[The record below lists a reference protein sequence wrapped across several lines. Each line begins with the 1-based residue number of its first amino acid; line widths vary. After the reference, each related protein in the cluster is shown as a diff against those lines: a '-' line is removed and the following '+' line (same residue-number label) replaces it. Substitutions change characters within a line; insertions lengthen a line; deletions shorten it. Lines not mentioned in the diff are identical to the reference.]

1 MKSSIRIIVLA
12 IVAMIIALP
21 ASAQFRFGI
30 KAGVALNSL
39 HFSSDYLENL
49 NSDNRAGFTGG
60 LMAEFTLPVIGL
72 GLDASL
78 MYVHRSASAEEAVDT
93 DDAEGE
99 VSFPKRDYIE
109 IPINVKYKFSIPAI
123 SNIVA
128 PYVFTGPSI
137 AFLVSDSKDIYKKC
151 DFAWNVGA
159 GVELVR
165 HLQVSASYGFGITKL
180 VAERD
185 ANVKNRYWTLTAA
198 YLF

>member
-49 NSDNRAGFTGG
+49 NSDSRAGFTGG

-78 MYVHRSASAEEAVDT
+78 MYVHRSAEEAVDT

-99 VSFPKRDYIE
+99 VSFAKRDYIE

-123 SNIVA
+123 SSIVA

-180 VAERD
+180 VAGRE

>member
-78 MYVHRSASAEEAVDT
+78 MYVHRSAEEAVDT

-99 VSFPKRDYIE
+99 VSFAKRDYIE

-123 SNIVA
+123 SSIVA

-180 VAERD
+180 VYRVPA
-185 ANVKNRYWTLTAA
+185 
-198 YLF
+198 

>member
-12 IVAMIIALP
+12 VVAMIIALP

-60 LMAEFTLPVIGL
+60 LMAEFMLPIGGL

-78 MYVHRSASAEEAVDT
+78 MYVHRSAEEGVDA
-93 DDAEGE
+93 DEAEGE
-99 VSFPKRDYIE
+99 VSFAKRDYIE

-123 SNIVA
+123 SSIVA

>member
-60 LMAEFTLPVIGL
+60 LMAEYTLPVIGL

-78 MYVHRSASAEEAVDT
+78 MYVHRSAEEAVDP

-99 VSFPKRDYIE
+99 VSFAKRDYIE
-109 IPINVKYKFSIPAI
+109 IPINVKYKLSIPAI
-123 SNIVA
+123 SSIVA

>member
-12 IVAMIIALP
+12 VVAMIIALP

-60 LMAEFTLPVIGL
+60 LMAEFMLPIGGL

-78 MYVHRSASAEEAVDT
+78 MYVHRSAEEGVDT
-93 DDAEGE
+93 DAGEGE
-99 VSFPKRDYIE
+99 VSFAKRDYIE
-109 IPINVKYKFSIPAI
+109 IPINLKYKFSIPAV
-123 SNIVA
+123 SSIVA
-128 PYVFTGPSI
+128 PYIFTGPSI

-159 GVELVR
+159 GVELIR

>member
-60 LMAEFTLPVIGL
+60 LMAEFTVPVIGL

-78 MYVHRSASAEEAVDT
+78 MYVHRNAEEAVDT

-99 VSFPKRDYIE
+99 VSFAKRDYIE

-123 SNIVA
+123 SSIVA

>member
-39 HFSSDYLENL
+39 HLRSENL

-60 LMAEFTLPVIGL
+60 LMAEFTVPVIGL

-99 VSFPKRDYIE
+99 VSFAKRDYIE

-123 SNIVA
+123 SSIVA

>member
-39 HFSSDYLENL
+39 HFSSYYLENL

-60 LMAEFTLPVIGL
+60 LMAEYTLPVIGL

-78 MYVHRSASAEEAVDT
+78 MYVHRSAEEAVDT

-99 VSFPKRDYIE
+99 VSFAKRDYIE

>member
-1 MKSSIRIIVLA
+1 MKSSIRIIVSA

-60 LMAEFTLPVIGL
+60 LMAEYTLPVIGL

-78 MYVHRSASAEEAVDT
+78 MYVHRSAEEAVDT

-99 VSFPKRDYIE
+99 VSFAKRDYIE

>member
-60 LMAEFTLPVIGL
+60 LMAEYTLPVIGL

-78 MYVHRSASAEEAVDT
+78 MYVHRSAEEAVDT

-99 VSFPKRDYIE
+99 VSFAKRDYIE

-123 SNIVA
+123 SSIVA

-165 HLQVSASYGFGITKL
+165 HLQVSASYGFVITKL

>member
-78 MYVHRSASAEEAVDT
+78 MYVHRSAEEAVDT

-99 VSFPKRDYIE
+99 VSFAKRDYIE

-123 SNIVA
+123 SSIVA

-137 AFLVSDSKDIYKKC
+137 AFLVSDSKEKNKKC

>member
-12 IVAMIIALP
+12 VVAMIIALP

-39 HFSSDYLENL
+39 HFDKDLSRNFSN
-49 NSDNRAGFTGG
+49 DNRAGFTGG
-60 LMAEFTLPVIGL
+60 LMAEFTVPVIGL

-78 MYVHRSASAEEAVDT
+78 MYVHRSSEEVAEADDIKAEATV
-93 DDAEGE
+93 A
-99 VSFPKRDYIE
+99 KRDYIE

-123 SNIVA
+123 SSIVA

-137 AFLVSDSKDIYKKC
+137 AFLVSDSKDFFEHKKC

-159 GVELVR
+159 GVELIR

-180 VAERD
+180 VANRE